1 MLVENK
7 NRFKDLIWFNAINSL
22 NCVIGGCGGIGSWL
36 SLLLSRLD
44 MKIYLYDFDRIEP
57 HNVGGQLF
65 KMRDVGSYKALSMS
79 NTLLEFSGADCNYR
93 LERYTKDSIKGS
105 IMFSAFDNMQARK
118 TMFENF
124 KNFVSVTDNNSPSY
138 IKPIFIDGRLG
149 AEYFEIYCVTKDKIE
164 EYEKTLFDD
173 SEVQDLPCTAK
184 QTSHTAAMIA
194 ANMVGFFT
202 NHISN
207 CTTNSDERVVPFK
220 YIYSIPNCFTEVV
233 L

>member
-7 NRFKDLIWFNAINSL
+7 NRFKDLIWFSATNNLRCI
-22 NCVIGGCGGIGSWL
+22 VGGCGGIGSWL

-44 MKIYLYDFDRIEP
+44 MKIYLYDFDRIES
-57 HNVGGQLF
+57 HNIGGQLF
-65 KMRDVGSYKALSMS
+65 KIRDVGLYKAMS
-79 NTLLEFSGADCNYR
+79 INETISDYSGGICNYR
-93 LERYTKDSIKGS
+93 TERYTKDSMTHN
-105 IMFSAFDNMQARK
+105 IMFSAFDNMEARK
-118 TMFENF
+118 TIFNNF
-124 KNFVSVTDNNSPSY
+124 KEFQETVEDDVVL
-138 IKPIFIDGRLG
+138 KPIFIDGRLG

-164 EYEKTLFDD
+164 QYEKTLFND

-207 CTTNSDERVVPFK
+207 CVTHSEERVVPFK
-220 YIYSIPNCFTEVV
+220 YIYSIPNCFTEVI

>member
-7 NRFKDLIWFNAINSL
+7 NRFKDLIWFNAVNSL
-22 NCVIGGCGGIGSWL
+22 SCVVGGCGGIGSWL

-44 MKIYLYDFDRIEP
+44 MRIYLYDFDRIEP
-57 HNVGGQLF
+57 HNIGGQLF
-65 KMRDVGSYKALSMS
+65 KIRDIGSYKASS
-79 NTLLEFSGADCNYR
+79 ISTTLLEYSGVSCNCR
-93 LERYTKDSIKGS
+93 LERYTKDSICGN
-105 IMFSAFDNMQARK
+105 IMFSAFDNMEARK
-118 TMFENF
+118 TMFNNF
-124 KNFVSVTDNNSPSY
+124 KEYQSISKNNPNE
-138 IKPIFIDGRLG
+138 IDPIFIDGRLG

-164 EYEKTLFDD
+164 EYEKTLFND

-207 CTTNSDERVVPFK
+207 YVTNSEERVVPFK